1 MRIKSPMKKKLI
13 RLTFL
18 LAGLLPALSPGLS
31 AQAQTS
37 EALIN
42 TLLKK
47 GILSEQEAKEIKAEA
62 EKSAKPLERSPF
74 VLPLGK
80 ASKLVLGG
88 FLQAN
93 GEMGDVSAFE
103 GRLTEGPN
111 AVNNRFRFRRAR
123 LNVSGEFLEHFDFK
137 LEGDF
142 QQGDGLA
149 GSRSA
154 FSATDVFLNWHA
166 FPEANLKFGQ
176 YKAPYGLDQIT
187 SDTTLF
193 TAERTLVTGA
203 LTPERQVGVQIWGKP
218 LSNLWPEKKD
228 LLNYSF
234 GMFNGNGRNV
244 IVNDNNTF
252 LYVGRMELVPYSGKW
267 HGQDTKWK
275 LGLDGYYSRD
285 AKDVNLGISRWQP
298 DGSILPFSTH
308 SPDERIAWGVDQ
320 SFTLGPFDLIA
331 EYLEETVRP
340 TTAAPTFAEFVANG
354 YYVQGS
360 YFFCNRKLQLVSKW
374 ESFNPG
380 QAAHDDIRSITG
392 GLNYYIKGDSLK
404 LMLNYIH
411 TWSEFRRY
419 NPGLGQDEFD
429 QALVRMQVM
438 F

>member
-1 MRIKSPMKKKLI
+1 MRIKSPMKKKLS

-218 LSNLWPEKKD
+218 LSNLWLKKD
-228 LLNYSF
+228 LSIILSACS
-234 GMFNGNGRNV
+234 MA
-244 IVNDNNTF
+244 
-252 LYVGRMELVPYSGKW
+252 M
-267 HGQDTKWK
+267 
-275 LGLDGYYSRD
+275 D
-285 AKDVNLGISRWQP
+285 A
-298 DGSILPFSTH
+298 
-308 SPDERIAWGVDQ
+308 
-320 SFTLGPFDLIA
+320 
-331 EYLEETVRP
+331 
-340 TTAAPTFAEFVANG
+340 
-354 YYVQGS
+354 
-360 YFFCNRKLQLVSKW
+360 
-374 ESFNPG
+374 
-380 QAAHDDIRSITG
+380 
-392 GLNYYIKGDSLK
+392 
-404 LMLNYIH
+404 M
-411 TWSEFRRY
+411 
-419 NPGLGQDEFD
+419 
-429 QALVRMQVM
+429 
-438 F
+438 